1 MGWRF
6 QRKHL
11 NERLSLNERLRGSVW
26 EGTWGGLGKGD
37 GRLGKRKGLCQ
48 LSGGLGQRVGLGLS
62 RREGKYL
69 QCWVVVP
76 GPGCRG

>member
-26 EGTWGGLGKGD
+26 EGTWGGLGKAD
-37 GRLGKRKGLCQ
+37 GVLAKGRDSVSCQVGQVRGWALGCQ
-48 LSGGLGQRVGLGLS
+48 GG
-62 RREGKYL
+62 
-69 QCWVVVP
+69 
-76 GPGCRG
+76 RGSTFSAG